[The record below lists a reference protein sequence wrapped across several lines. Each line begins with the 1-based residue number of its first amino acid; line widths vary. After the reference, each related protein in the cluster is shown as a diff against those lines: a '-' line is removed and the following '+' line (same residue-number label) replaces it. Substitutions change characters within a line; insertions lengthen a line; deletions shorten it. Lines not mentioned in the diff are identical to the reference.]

1 LRVWTGAEKVVM
13 AGGSYGGFI
22 AMEYAIRYPER
33 VQALIL
39 RDTAADNSYLEVAME
54 NAYNSSRVSV
64 DRAKFER
71 IMNGMLKDD
80 EDFADCWREIL
91 PLYLHEYDPELIER
105 RVRNAKYRYRTH
117 NHVFSVVHKQYD
129 IRDQL
134 HKIRCPTLVL
144 VGRSDW
150 ITPVEYSEFIAEQI
164 PGAKLV
170 VFEKSGHSPQIE
182 EPEKFQRVVRE
193 FLVANV

>member
-1 LRVWTGAEKVVM
+1 MFATINGVRLHVKLLGTEAPDKPVMIAHHGAP
-13 AGGSYGGFI
+13 GLSS
-22 AMEYAIRYPER
+22 
-33 VQALIL
+33 L
-39 RDTAADNSYLEVAME
+39 
-54 NAYNSSRVSV
+54 AYNSSRVSV